1 MLFPFFSPDNSNYA
15 SPKRWCLLHVV
26 ETQII
31 IIIILTAVKT
41 SHLTMSKKFQI
52 VTRTVYNVRQGMD
65 QSFENSLLLHRSMNQ
80 KTPSATMSVTDVF
93 PRNTVCERTVLKQ
106 CPCCTRVSESQL
118 CAGKAITSRYGR
130 QMLGWTVADCTA
142 KPHELQPNGTATGM

>member
-1 MLFPFFSPDNSNYA
+1 MPIFRRNMLFPFFSPDNSNYA
-15 SPKRWCLLHVV
+15 SPKRCCLLHVV

-93 PRNTVCERTVLKQ
+93 PRNNVCERTVLKQ
-106 CPCCTRVSESQL
+106 CPCCTHESVNCSYAL
-118 CAGKAITSRYGR
+118 GR
-130 QMLGWTVADCTA
+130 QSRAAMGDRCWAG
-142 KPHELQPNGTATGM
+142 Q